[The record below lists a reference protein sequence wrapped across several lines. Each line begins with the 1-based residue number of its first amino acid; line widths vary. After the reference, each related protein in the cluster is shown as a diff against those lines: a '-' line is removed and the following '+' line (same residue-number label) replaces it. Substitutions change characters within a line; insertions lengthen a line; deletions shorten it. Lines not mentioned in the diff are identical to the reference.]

1 MSDLDF
7 YRRKLHRAMSNEE
20 IFPYYQPI
28 INVDSGAVDGLE
40 VLARW
45 KGING
50 VVHSPA
56 FFFSHIEQFGLEREL
71 AEFLMQCVERDIK
84 NLGPLLPRGVYLAL
98 NFSVATVQ
106 TPGFINTY
114 LSFVSKFP
122 TGRYAFV
129 VELTE
134 TQALN
139 KAARSVLQTLKL
151 TNVKIFLDDF
161 GTGHSNLN
169 YLLLLDIDGVKLD
182 KCFTESYLSVKGD
195 KVIDGIL
202 TLARSLNVAVV
213 VEGVE
218 VKSQSEYF
226 HRRGVFHQQG
236 FLHAKPMSYNNLK
249 VYLKSFSIKKT
260 Q

>member
-7 YRRKLHRAMSNEE
+7 YRRKLHRAMNNEE

-28 INVDSGAVDGLE
+28 INVDSGVVDGLE

-45 KGING
+45 KGTNG
-50 VVHSPA
+50 IIYSPA
-56 FFFSHIEQFGLEREL
+56 FFFSHLERLGLEREL
-71 AEFLMQCVERDIK
+71 AEFLMQCVERDMK
-84 NLGPLLPRGVYLAL
+84 DLGALLPHGVYLAM

-139 KAARSVLQTLKL
+139 KAARSALQTLQL

-169 YLLLLDIDGVKLD
+169 YLLLLDIDGLKLD
-182 KCFTESYLSVKGD
+182 KCFTENYLSVKGD

-226 HRRGVFHQQG
+226 HSRGVFHQQG
-236 FLHAKPMSYNNLK
+236 FLYAKPMSYNNLK
-249 VYLKSFSIKKT
+249 VYLESSYIKKT